1 MPSIYDILANS
12 DDCPADIKQRYFAVT
27 KDANAIIYNV
37 SRLKC
42 MKAKAE
48 RLMLE
53 GKPEQK
59 ARAAQAIKAHIQAIP
74 ELKAQIEKGQDGK
87 LATIRRVVE
96 AMENALGKDA
106 YGK

>member
-1 MPSIYDILANS
+1 MPNAYDILANS
-12 DDCPADIKQRYFAVT
+12 DDCPADLKQRYLAVV
-27 KDANAIIYNV
+27 KDANAIKYNI

-42 MKAKAE
+42 LDAKAE

-53 GKPEQK
+53 GNPGQK
-59 ARAAQAIKAHIQAIP
+59 ARAAQAIEVHIKAIP

-96 AMENALGKDA
+96 AMEAALGRDA

>member
-1 MPSIYDILANS
+1 MGLKLYRVK
-12 DDCPADIKQRYFAVT
+12 DDG
-27 KDANAIIYNV
+27 
-37 SRLKC
+37 
-42 MKAKAE
+42 AE
-48 RLMLE
+48 W
-53 GKPEQK
+53 GIPEQK